1 MKGGDLLISMNGID
15 EKYLEEVDVLRMNDA
30 PVRRM
35 TKRSLTVA
43 IIAFAVLLFGTGFI
57 YYMKFVG
64 NVKVMNGKTVGSI
77 DDYTYK
83 IAFDKEEMLVD
94 ISELNENIVESF
106 ESLTPEYIRR
116 KDNDSSVPANK
127 YDTYGKRFDTTDQM
141 YDFIGYDKLK
151 RTRIEGTPVAI
162 SAMSSVN
169 NEGMIGTLKLDT
181 HYTELGT
188 KTYITA
194 NISACLFTKYCK
206 DTGLDEVGITFVDA
220 SAKRT
225 GSLYSEER
233 KIENGREFVIIKHT
247 HTQPEFGFMRK
258 IVYWAEDKVIYTL
271 NIHYHVREYDNEAEI
286 EAEVD
291 EIISEWMKSF

>member
-1 MKGGDLLISMNGID
+1 MRGEDLIKSMNGID
-15 EKYLEEVDVLRMNDA
+15 EKYIEEVDVLRMNDA

-116 KDNDSSVPANK
+116 KDNDSSDPANK

-233 KIENGREFVIIKHT
+233 KIENGREFVIIKE
-247 HTQPEFGFMRK
+247 TQPGSGFMHK
-258 IVYWAEDKVIYTL
+258 YVYWAEDKVIYML
-271 NIHYHVREYDNEAEI
+271 NMGCFLKEDDNKAEI

-291 EIISEWMKSF
+291 EIITEWMKSF